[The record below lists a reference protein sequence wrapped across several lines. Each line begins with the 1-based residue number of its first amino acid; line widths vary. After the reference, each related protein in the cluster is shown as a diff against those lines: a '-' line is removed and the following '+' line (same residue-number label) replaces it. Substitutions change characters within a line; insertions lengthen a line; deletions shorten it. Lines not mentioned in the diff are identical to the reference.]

1 MKRLFILVEGQTEQE
16 FIKNIVSPY
25 LSNYGILDV
34 RPIKIRTSKSQK
46 GGFVNYTHLKND
58 IQNLLKS
65 EKDCIVTTMFD
76 FFRHPNIANLN
87 INANLPYEQQ
97 VNIIEQWIDN
107 DINDIRFFSYIQMHE
122 FEALLFSSTE
132 GFSAYMKNAIPQITE
147 IIKKYPNPE
156 DINSSPQ
163 GAPSKRLLAID
174 KRYDKVLQGNLIAME
189 VGITK
194 MLEKCPL
201 FKQWIDKIISQFQ
214 QNK

>member
-1 MKRLFILVEGQTEQE
+1 
-16 FIKNIVSPY
+16 
-25 LSNYGILDV
+25 
-34 RPIKIRTSKSQK
+34 
-46 GGFVNYTHLKND
+46 
-58 IQNLLKS
+58 
-65 EKDCIVTTMFD
+65 
-76 FFRHPNIANLN
+76 
-87 INANLPYEQQ
+87 
-97 VNIIEQWIDN
+97 
-107 DINDIRFFSYIQMHE
+107 MHE